1 MIHPHSSV
9 NNKTEMF
16 VIFHCK
22 LDNCQDIV
30 CCHEPFRW
38 QSFFLCVCERF
49 IIYIIAFP
57 LFFRGGGGSFDKSLK
72 DIRII

>member
-16 VIFHCK
+16 VIFHCE

-38 QSFFLCVCERF
+38 QSFFCVCERF

-57 LFFRGGGGSFDKSLK
+57 LFFRGGGVSFDKSQK

>member
-1 MIHPHSSV
+1 
-9 NNKTEMF
+9 MF
-16 VIFHCK
+16 VIFHCE

-38 QSFFLCVCERF
+38 QSFFFCVCERF

-57 LFFRGGGGSFDKSLK
+57 LSFRGEVTKRYKNYIVKHIYFS
-72 DIRII
+72 